1 MTPHRRT
8 PPDARPCPRGG
19 GPSRRPTR
27 SDPAAPP
34 PCPSSSGS
42 DQLSFLPRNDG
53 VSAGCLV
60 EAGMAASR
68 AASRFP
74 GISPSPRR
82 GCSHRAAGRARR
94 VRPPDSAEPGGRTR
108 SDDHS
113 GRYAGDEGVGRRDSL
128 PGRGAGEAAGRP
140 RSGVCRPEAR
150 RPGVR
155 CPKTHRPRTRR
166 PRARWP
172 RTRCPRDRR
181 RHSSSAVS
189 TTFLASSWT
198 TARFSAPLKDSA

>member
-1 MTPHRRT
+1 
-8 PPDARPCPRGG
+8 
-19 GPSRRPTR
+19 
-27 SDPAAPP
+27 
-34 PCPSSSGS
+34 
-42 DQLSFLPRNDG
+42 
-53 VSAGCLV
+53 
-60 EAGMAASR
+60 MAASR

-155 CPKTHRPRTRR
+155 CPKT
-166 PRARWP
+166 RWP
-172 RTRCPRDRR
+172 RTRR